1 MKILVYYDHLMLRLI
16 LRSHLYFT
24 DYPMMIFI
32 AKGSGLELHVG
43 VHYRVFS
50 LFFEQFFSFSWPFRM
65 DIFEEYRSVI
75 LQNVTLCG
83 FVL

>member
-1 MKILVYYDHLMLRLI
+1 
-16 LRSHLYFT
+16 
-24 DYPMMIFI
+24 MIFI

-83 FVL
+83 FVLWLDLGYYLFQEGTEVML